1 MKSQKRQLM
10 KSSNLP
16 YAFYEETSAI
26 ANTEASSAVGK
37 IEICR
42 EKLVHAFTYKYLKL
56 LSSAL
61 VCVPNKNL
69 TGKFV
74 TLNAIFILKMYKFL
88 EFIAQFLDII
98 F

>member
-1 MKSQKRQLM
+1 MKSHKRQLM

-26 ANTEASSAVGK
+26 ANTEASSTVGK

-56 LSSAL
+56 LSSVP
-61 VCVPNKNL
+61 VCAPNKNL
-69 TGKFV
+69 TGEF
-74 TLNAIFILKMYKFL
+74 NAIFILKCTHF
-88 EFIAQFLDII
+88 
-98 F
+98 

>member
-1 MKSQKRQLM
+1 MKSQKRQIM

-69 TGKFV
+69 TNKFV
-74 TLNAIFILKMYKFL
+74 TLNAIVILKMYKFL
-88 EFIAQFLDII
+88 EFIAKFLEI